1 MFVGVTSNAK
11 ELLSAAVERL
21 TAALRPQTR
30 IQYLRQFKVFM
41 AFTIYTGTQS
51 LNSRSTIITFL
62 EFLARNALSYRVI
75 MNYVSALKFH
85 FCHYQIPTGVF
96 EDYFV
101 KRLLRGIQYSVPLV
115 VRPKGLFSLSQ
126 IREIVRICDIFENSL
141 TYRGAFLLAFY
152 GLLRISNI
160 APASSKFF
168 DPTKHL
174 LRRDIRFAHPG
185 VQITLKWAKNLQAP
199 ERTHVVKLPWVK
211 DPIMC
216 PVATLQAIFARFR
229 PQPLDPVFTLDDYSI
244 LTQSD
249 LRKRLSS
256 CLRIMGLPLE
266 GHGFHTFRR
275 SGATLA
281 YDANISLTAIKLHR
295 VWNSDAIWSYISDDT
310 NQALQVP
317 LTFQKLVNSLQ

>member
-1 MFVGVTSNAK
+1 MTSNAK

-41 AFTIYTGTQS
+41 AFVIYTGAHL
-51 LNSRSTIITFL
+51 LNSRSTIITSP

-85 FCHYQIPTGVF
+85 FCHYQIPTAVF

-115 VRPKGLFSLSQ
+115 VRPWGLFSLPQ
-126 IREIVRICDIFENSL
+126 IREIVRICDFFENPL

-160 APASSKFF
+160 APASSKLF

-174 LRRDIRFAHPG
+174 LCHDIKFSHLG
-185 VQITLKWAKNLQAP
+185 VYITLKWAKNLQAP
-199 ERTHVVKLPWVK
+199 ERTHVIKLPWVK
-211 DPIMC
+211 DSIMC
-216 PVATLQAIFARFR
+216 PVTMLQAIFVRFQ
-229 PQPLDPVFTLDDYSI
+229 PQPSDPVFILDDYSI

-256 CLRIMGLPLE
+256 CLHIMGLPLV

-281 YDANISLTAIKLHR
+281 YDANISLTAIKLHG
-295 VWNSDAIWSYISDDT
+295 VWNSDAIWSYISDNT

-317 LTFQKLVNSLQ
+317 LTFQKLVKSLQ

>member
-1 MFVGVTSNAK
+1 M
-11 ELLSAAVERL
+11 
-21 TAALRPQTR
+21 
-30 IQYLRQFKVFM
+30 
-41 AFTIYTGTQS
+41 
-51 LNSRSTIITFL
+51 
-62 EFLARNALSYRVI
+62 
-75 MNYVSALKFH
+75 
-85 FCHYQIPTGVF
+85 
-96 EDYFV
+96 
-101 KRLLRGIQYSVPLV
+101 
-115 VRPKGLFSLSQ
+115 RPKGLFSLSQ

-174 LRRDIRFAHPG
+174 LRRDIRFAHLG

-199 ERTHVVKLPWVK
+199 ESTHVVKLPWVK

-281 YDANISLTAIKLHR
+281 YDANISLTAIKLHG

>member
-115 VRPKGLFSLSQ
+115 VRPRGLFSLSQ

-152 GLLRISNI
+152 GLLRISKL
-160 APASSKFF
+160 PLPHQSSLIRLNTFCAVTLGLHTRGYRLPLNGPRTCRPQRERMWLNCRGLRIPSCAQSQRCKLYLRDF
-168 DPTKHL
+168 DHNLWIPCLHWMT
-174 LRRDIRFAHPG
+174 IRFSRNVISGNAC
-185 VQITLKWAKNLQAP
+185 LLACAS
-199 ERTHVVKLPWVK
+199 WVF
-211 DPIMC
+211 P
-216 PVATLQAIFARFR
+216 
-229 PQPLDPVFTLDDYSI
+229 
-244 LTQSD
+244 
-249 LRKRLSS
+249 
-256 CLRIMGLPLE
+256 
-266 GHGFHTFRR
+266 
-275 SGATLA
+275 
-281 YDANISLTAIKLHR
+281 
-295 VWNSDAIWSYISDDT
+295 
-310 NQALQVP
+310 
-317 LTFQKLVNSLQ
+317 